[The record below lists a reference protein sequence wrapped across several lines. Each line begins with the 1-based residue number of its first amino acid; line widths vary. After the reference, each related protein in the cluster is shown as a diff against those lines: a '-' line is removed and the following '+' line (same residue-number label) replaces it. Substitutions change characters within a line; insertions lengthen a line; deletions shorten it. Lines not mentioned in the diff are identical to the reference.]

1 MSGIYEITDT
11 AFVPKYPV
19 GSDDH
24 FYIDE
29 NTIIDADTR
38 TITQVNKNSLY
49 CEDWSTTCYQ
59 VDSVGGVHL
68 IYRISHHLNQTED
81 SIICDSIFYN

>member
-11 AFVPKYPV
+11 AFVPKCPV

-29 NTIIDADTR
+29 NTIIDSDTK
-38 TITQVNKNSLY
+38 TITEVNKNSLY
-49 CEDWSTTCYQ
+49 YEDWSTFCFQADYL
-59 VDSVGGVHL
+59 GELYL
-68 IYRISHHLNQTED
+68 IYSTSHHLNKTED